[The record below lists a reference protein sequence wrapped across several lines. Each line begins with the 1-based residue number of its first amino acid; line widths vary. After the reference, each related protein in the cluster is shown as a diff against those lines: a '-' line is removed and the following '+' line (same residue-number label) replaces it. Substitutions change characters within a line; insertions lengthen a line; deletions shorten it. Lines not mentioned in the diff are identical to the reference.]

1 MESYLYRYISFEAF
15 VGMVQSQSLAF
26 VLPETWDDP
35 KESAPFNYLLEHT
48 DSILTKIVLAAL
60 HNKTYGQCWTEL
72 SESDAMWRIY
82 SFNNR
87 AVQIKSSEDK
97 LKQLPNVRVVPVEY
111 SDEKEFDYL
120 NGVESFVNSL
130 AIKRCAFSHEKE
142 VRLIRHYIFS
152 DENDVLRH
160 IKAYLATNKHPQA
173 LEIVDSMYPGASL
186 EEKVENLA
194 QLLNAGNAKRTS
206 IDVSFDN
213 IPDFIAGVK
222 VHPLAPE
229 WYVGVVEEYCR
240 RNNVPFDGKSTLY
253 QKE

>member
-1 MESYLYRYISFEAF
+1 VERFLYRYISFEAF
-15 VGMVQSQSLAF
+15 VGMIQKKALTL

-35 KESAPFNYLLEHT
+35 KECTPFYYLLEHQEN
-48 DSILTKIVLAAL
+48 IYARIALLAVY
-60 HNKTYGQCWTEL
+60 NKTYGQCWTEL

-87 AVQIKSSEDK
+87 TIQIKSLEDK
-97 LKQLPNVRVVPVEY
+97 LKQLPDVRVVPVEY
-111 SDEKEFDYL
+111 SDKIDFGNL
-120 NGVESFVNSL
+120 NGVEAFLKAL

-142 VRLIRHYIFS
+142 VRIIRHYKFS
-152 DENDVLRH
+152 DEDDLQQH
-160 IKAYLATNKHPQA
+160 IKAYLATNKHPQM
-173 LEIVDSMYPGASL
+173 LEIIDSMYPGLSL
-186 EEKVENLA
+186 EEKVDRIA
-194 QLLNAGNAKRTS
+194 QLLNDGNAKRTTL
-206 IDVSFDN
+206 DVSFEN

-229 WYVGVVEEYCR
+229 WYVNVVEEYCR